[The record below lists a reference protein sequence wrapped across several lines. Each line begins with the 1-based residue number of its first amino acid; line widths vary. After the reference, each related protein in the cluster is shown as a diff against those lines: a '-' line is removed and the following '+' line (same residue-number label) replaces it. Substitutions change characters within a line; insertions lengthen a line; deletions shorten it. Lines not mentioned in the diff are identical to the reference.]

1 MANSVGSK
9 IRLFRMFPNDGVVVG
24 PEKNLRREFV
34 NRWRQPGDEK
44 YTNVPGIL
52 TGSAWNDARWPWWT
66 TEPYKFSN
74 NLWEMY
80 DFSNIRVVSG
90 NYLKLSSLS
99 LRYVVPEYI
108 CKKMRVKSL
117 YVNLSGT
124 NLFTICSR
132 KLKGQDPSQSGSTS
146 LINLSVRPTY
156 SLQLNVTF

>member
-1 MANSVGSK
+1 
-9 IRLFRMFPNDGVVVG
+9 
-24 PEKNLRREFV
+24 
-34 NRWRQPGDEK
+34 
-44 YTNVPGIL
+44 
-52 TGSAWNDARWPWWT
+52 
-66 TEPYKFSN
+66 
-74 NLWEMY
+74 MY